1 MFRKV
6 LVSLILLF
14 AVMIGSSQSSRLA
27 SQYYRTG
34 EYEKA
39 ADIYFDLYK
48 KNRSSTY
55 FSYYITCLMSLEE
68 YDKVEEVLK
77 KEIKKN
83 PSPDLHVS
91 LGEMYERTSQN
102 EKAEKQYR
110 KAIDALKNKSA
121 SVSKLANAFI
131 RASKYDLAIET
142 YKKGSEIVNSKNKYA
157 YNLADLYFR
166 KGDKPNMIENYILAA
181 EENPQMLRSIKSLF
195 SRKLKGK
202 KELDLLTE
210 VLYTRI
216 QQKPETPV
224 LPELLE
230 WVHLQNREYTKALR
244 QAIALDL
251 RMKENGKRIFNV
263 GKMATNDNRFVE
275 AIKAYEYIIDQ
286 KKTSP
291 YFLRAQDELMK
302 TKRKKITENFD
313 YTEQDIRSLE
323 SEYIKFLNT
332 YGKNASSARILANLA
347 ELEALYLDDLPKAIT
362 LLQELINISGV
373 RKNLLNQSKLTL
385 GDYYLMQ
392 GERWEATLLYS
403 QVDKALKEAYLGE
416 LARFKNAKLSYFSGD
431 FTWAQS
437 QFDVLKASTSRL
449 ISNDAIDLSVF
460 ITDNLGLD
468 SISTPMEMFAKAELL
483 AFQNKYDEAFKMLA
497 DINSKYPDHG
507 LADDIYYTTANIYMK
522 LKDWKSAELFY
533 QKVVDNFSEDIR
545 ADNAMFALAELYGN
559 QLLDLEKSKKLYERI
574 FLDYSDS
581 TFAVEA
587 RKRFRKLRGDSL

>member
-1 MFRKV
+1 MLRGL
-6 LVSLILLF
+6 LVSLIVLF
-14 AVMIGSSQSSRLA
+14 VVMIGSSQSSRLA

-39 ADIYFDLYK
+39 ADIYLDLYN
-48 KNRSSTY
+48 KNRNSTY
-55 FSYYITCLMSLEE
+55 FSYYITCLMSMEE
-68 YDKVEEVLK
+68 YDKVESVLK

-83 PSPDLHVS
+83 PSPDLYVS

-110 KAIDALKNKSA
+110 NAIDALKNKSA

-142 YKKGSEIVNSKNKYA
+142 YRKGSEIVKSKNKYA

-181 EENPQMLRSIKSLF
+181 EENPRMLRSIKSLF
-195 SRKLKGK
+195 SRKLQGK
-202 KELDLLTE
+202 EELDLLTE

-216 QQKPETPV
+216 QEKPESPV

-230 WVHLQNREYTKALR
+230 WVHLQNREYAKALR

-251 RMKENGKRIFNV
+251 RMKENGKRIYNV
-263 GKMATNDNRFVE
+263 GKMAVNDNQFDQ
-275 AIKAYEYIIDQ
+275 AIKAFEYIIDQ
-286 KKTSP
+286 KNNSP
-291 YFLRAQDELMK
+291 YFLTAQDELMK
-302 TKRKKITENFD
+302 TKRKRITDSFD

-323 SEYIKFLNT
+323 SEYLDFLNK
-332 YGKNASSARILANLA
+332 YGKNANSARIIANLA
-347 ELEALYLDDLPKAIT
+347 ELEALYLNDLPKAIS
-362 LLQELINISGV
+362 LLQELVDINGV
-373 RKNLLNQSKLTL
+373 EKNLLNQSKLTL

-403 QVDKALKEAYLGE
+403 QVDKDLKEAYLGE
-416 LARFKNAKLSYFSGD
+416 LARFKNARLSYFAGD

-468 SISTPMEMFAKAELL
+468 SIPTPMEMYAKAELL
-483 AFQNKYDEAFKMLA
+483 AFQNKYDEAFSLLA
-497 DINSKYPDHG
+497 DINKEYPDHG

-522 LKDWKSAELFY
+522 LKDWKSAESFY
-533 QKVVDNFSEDIR
+533 QKIVDNYSEDIR
-545 ADNAMFALAELYGN
+545 ADNSMFALAELYEN
-559 QLLDLEKSKKLYERI
+559 QLPDLEKAKSLYERI